1 MNDRTCPSTLTCG
14 SLIHPKHLATARCL
28 LGVQPLPLLPTFI
41 TFLGNSSSSTHGQCT
56 LSHSPTCAAAALLPW
71 RHPCP
76 LTRNPDQRND
86 HHHPCTQLTPAS
98 VSIHDSPPPFVTA
111 IMQYTCRHREP
122 WFSKVY
128 ASRCCSPVPLP
139 RPWRRPSPEPR
150 LPSVQPPRAAP
161 PPAHAAVRPRP
172 RARTAGTAAAADGP
186 PGTPRPAGTDTHT
199 VRVQHN
205 RCRCFVTCGL
215 LRCTQHIVRCS
226 INTSLRC

>member
-98 VSIHDSPPPFVTA
+98 VSIHDSPPFVTA

-172 RARTAGTAAAADGP
+172 RAHSRDCSCCR
-186 PGTPRPAGTDTHT
+186 RPSRDASACGYGHTHSARST
-199 VRVQHN
+199 QQVQVFCHLW
-205 RCRCFVTCGL
+205 FVAVHTTHSAL
-215 LRCTQHIVRCS
+215 FHQHES
-226 INTSLRC
+226 